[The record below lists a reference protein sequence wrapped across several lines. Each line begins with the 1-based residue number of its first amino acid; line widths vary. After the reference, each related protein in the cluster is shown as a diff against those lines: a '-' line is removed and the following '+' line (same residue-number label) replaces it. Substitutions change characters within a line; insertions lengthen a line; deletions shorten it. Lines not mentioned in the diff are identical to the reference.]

1 MARVEVTKHYRSDP
15 DDKTKQTDEF
25 LEWEFKVGN
34 NHWYRDDLD
43 VGELTGKML
52 NNGFEYPEVQP
63 AINEIIR
70 QMAEINAPPDSSPG
84 NAPAA
89 KGKGKTKPDT
99 EDETKD
105 SDDPPASP

>member
-15 DDKTKQTDEF
+15 EDKTKQTEEF

-34 NHWYRDDLD
+34 NYWYRDDLD

-63 AINEIIR
+63 AINEIVR
-70 QMAEINAPPDSSPG
+70 QMAEINAPPPDRFPG
-84 NAPAA
+84 ERPRRQAQAQA
-89 KGKGKTKPDT
+89 QARGQR
-99 EDETKD
+99 
-105 SDDPPASP
+105 

>member
-15 DDKTKQTDEF
+15 EDKTKQTEEF

-34 NHWYRDDLD
+34 NYWYRDDLD

-63 AINEIIR
+63 AINEIVR
-70 QMAEINAPPDSSPG
+70 QMAEINAPPPAGSPG
-84 NAPAA
+84 NAPA
-89 KGKGKTKPDT
+89 GKPKPKPKP
-99 EDETKD
+99 ED
-105 SDDPPASP
+105 SDDPPASA